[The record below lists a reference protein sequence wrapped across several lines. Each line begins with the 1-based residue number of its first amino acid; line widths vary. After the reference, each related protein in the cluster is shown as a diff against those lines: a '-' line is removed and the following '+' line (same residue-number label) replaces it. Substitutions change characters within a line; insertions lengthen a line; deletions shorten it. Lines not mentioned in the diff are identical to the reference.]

1 MRFANG
7 AMVSAVLFFLAI
19 ACPCNAIDWK
29 TFNDPKAFLL
39 TDEFAKSISDL
50 PAPEKAE
57 AVKRIHESL
66 KSPEVEVRRRAA
78 LTLDCLGDKSG
89 VPTMIEALSK
99 ASGRDCDNI
108 LVALRILKDKRAIPA
123 LRKALH
129 DKSPYVRGIAAAS
142 LGELRAAE
150 AYDDLVAL
158 TKDKEY
164 EKNDAGFNCMQ
175 IFPADLACHALGALG
190 DERAVPILIELL
202 TDKELQ
208 QQAAQAL
215 EALTKQKF
223 GNDSEKWKAWWK
235 DRSRRTDL

>member
-1 MRFANG
+1 MRSANVTIVG
-7 AMVSAVLFFLAI
+7 TLLFLLAT
-19 ACPCNAIDWK
+19 ACPCHAIDWK
-29 TFNDPKAFLL
+29 AFDDPKAFVL
-39 TDEFAKSISDL
+39 TGELAMSISDL

-57 AVKRIHESL
+57 AVKRLHESL
-66 KSPEVEVRRRAA
+66 ESAEMEVRRRAA
-78 LTLDCLGDKSG
+78 LTLGGLGDKSG

-99 ASGRDCDNI
+99 TAGHDRDNI
-108 LVALRILKDKRAIPA
+108 LIALRILKDRRAIPA

-129 DKSPYVRGIAAAS
+129 DKSPYVRGIAVAS

-150 AYDDLVAL
+150 AYDDIVAL

-164 EKNDAGFNCMQ
+164 EKNDGGLNCLR
-175 IFPADLACHALGALG
+175 IFPTDLACYALGALG
-190 DERAVPILIELL
+190 DERAVPMLIELL
-202 TDKELQ
+202 TDQDLQ

-235 DRSRRTDL
+235 GRSR